1 MGSIFMKNICC
12 CSRKNT
18 DIYFNIKKLGA
29 NRCSIILLKQIE
41 TLGFADEKETT
52 IIEGIE
58 EIPENEEFVEII
70 NKIIKNINSIS
81 KQGIIDCLSQIL
93 NDFLKED
100 CICKHLEKINDLTK
114 DNKNIES
121 IEDLISLLKTIYNKR
136 YEIGKDTIIY
146 FLKTIYFELKKNKSL
161 TNDELEF
168 FYEKLSKIYLG
179 KEDFCEENISDEK
192 KFDFTNKETDR
203 IMLGQN
209 EKEQEKIE
217 ECICSIKSSSNTSS
231 YSQNSQNQISKMKE
245 QIKDLK
251 SELEKSQINHEN
263 KKFIQIN
270 FLDKAINKKLPIYVY
285 VDENDKFSTII
296 EKFYEKYPDFE
307 DKEIKTFTI
316 NGKRIKRNQII
327 KDIELL

>member
-1 MGSIFMKNICC
+1 M
-12 CSRKNT
+12 
-18 DIYFNIKKLGA
+18 
-29 NRCSIILLKQIE
+29 
-41 TLGFADEKETT
+41 
-52 IIEGIE
+52 
-58 EIPENEEFVEII
+58 
-70 NKIIKNINSIS
+70 
-81 KQGIIDCLSQIL
+81 
-93 NDFLKED
+93 
-100 CICKHLEKINDLTK
+100 
-114 DNKNIES
+114 
-121 IEDLISLLKTIYNKR
+121 KTIYNKR